1 MVRHTLCTKM
11 NDDMK
16 EREGWFQTY
25 TSMKNVAKPAQP
37 GMLYPCPCCG
47 FKTLGERGGFDICP
61 VCYWEDDGQDD
72 HDADVVRGGP
82 NYSLSLTKARE
93 NFREVGACEKK
104 HIKNVRPPTPE
115 EQP

>member
-1 MVRHTLCTKM
+1 
-11 NDDMK
+11 MK
-16 EREGWFQTY
+16 NEDRSAQEDERMGWFRWY
-25 TSMKNVAKPAQP
+25 TSMKNVVRPPQP
-37 GMLYPCPCCG
+37 GMFHACPCCG
-47 FKTLGERGGFDICP
+47 FTTLPERAGFDICP

-93 NFREVGACEKK
+93 NFREFGACERK
-104 HIKNVRPPTPE
+104 HIKNVRPPRRE